1 MSTNNIFYYL
11 IFLISISFS
20 ISIVPKEIKYF
31 LFSLLMIH
39 IIYSFFKSNLYL
51 NVNQILLL
59 IVIFLYPLFITLV
72 NDIFL
77 QFNEPVGYLTL
88 GQSFIIFLASTNRK
102 INDSILLK
110 IIIYA
115 LLLGALISLII
126 NFLVISGFLNIES
139 LRFLENSQGVTLDF
153 FSGEKRP
160 LYQSVMSRFYLNST
174 ILFII
179 PAVYFLESNNLILF
193 LLCLF
198 SIILS
203 ASRGTLLVS
212 LFSLFFFLLRRI
224 KYKGTLLKI
233 SFLIPLSLLFI
244 TAIFPRFFELLNI
257 WEIEGSGLSGIG
269 VRQIY
274 IQNYLNNID
283 LSTFIFGGGLN
294 TPIYNSYR
302 GIFDK
307 TEISQLNYLYQ
318 NGIIISLLAL
328 VTFIKIIQT
337 NLKCKDTKELKFRK
351 KVSIALSFFFITSL
365 SNPVLLHP
373 LFIIMLSI
381 ISKNKLSLSHESKNQ
396 SEI

>member
-11 IFLISISFS
+11 IFLISITFS

-31 LFSLLMIH
+31 LFGLLMIH
-39 IIYSFFKSNLYL
+39 VIYSFLKSHLYL
-51 NVNQILLL
+51 NFNQVLLL
-59 IVIFLYPLFITLV
+59 IVICLYPIFITLF
-72 NDIFL
+72 NDIFR
-77 QFNEPVGYLTL
+77 QFNEPFGYLTL
-88 GQSFIIFLASTNRK
+88 VQSLIIFLASTNRK
-102 INDSILLK
+102 INDYILLK

-115 LLLGALISLII
+115 LLFGALISLII
-126 NFLVISGFLNIES
+126 NFLVISGYLNIES
-139 LRFLENSQGVTLDF
+139 LRFLENTQGVTLDF
-153 FSGEKRP
+153 FSGEQRP
-160 LYQSVMSRFYLNST
+160 LYQSLMSRFYLSST

-203 ASRGTLLVS
+203 TSRTALLLC
-212 LFSLFFFLLRRI
+212 LFAFFFFLIRRV
-224 KYKGTLLKI
+224 KYKGTLIKI
-233 SFLIPLSLLFI
+233 SFLLPLSLFLI
-244 TAIFPRFFELLNI
+244 TAIFPRVFELLNI
-257 WEIEGSGLSGIG
+257 WEIEDSGLSGFGI
-269 VRQIY
+269 RQIY

-283 LSTFIFGGGLN
+283 FGTFIFGGGLN

-302 GIFDK
+302 DIFDK

-328 VTFIKIIQT
+328 FTFIKIIQT
-337 NLKCKDTKELKFRK
+337 NLKCQDTIELKFRK
-351 KVSIALSFFFITSL
+351 KITIALSLFFIASF

-381 ISKNKLSLSHESKNQ
+381 ISKDKLSLSNEYKNQ
-396 SEI
+396 S